1 MLRLPTRQSLVF
13 HGFFV
18 NKVKITIDFIIHILY
33 NDFYKMKGS
42 YVTNEQKVKSWID
55 YLSAEELA
63 FVKRFVLASG
73 SLKEIARIYGV
84 SYPTVRLRLDR
95 LIEMIKIVDSQQ
107 ISSEFERVLR
117 AKYAEAKIDV
127 DTFKTLLSL
136 HHKSG
141 GGSS

>member
-1 MLRLPTRQSLVF
+1 M
-13 HGFFV
+13 
-18 NKVKITIDFIIHILY
+18 
-33 NDFYKMKGS
+33 
-42 YVTNEQKVKSWID
+42 TNEQKVKSWID
-55 YLSAEELA
+55 YLSEEELR

-73 SLKEIARIYGV
+73 SLKEMAKIYGV

-95 LIEMIKIVDSQQ
+95 LIEKIKIVDSQQ
-107 ISSEFERVLR
+107 ITSEFERVLR

-136 HHKSG
+136 HHKSE